1 MPKASVNIRM
11 DSDLKL
17 SAEKL
22 FAELGLN
29 MSVAFNMFA
38 RQAVR
43 EHRIPFTV
51 TADPFYSAK
60 NQAALM
66 ESFAQAERGEFIT
79 KTLEELESMAE

>member
-1 MPKASVNIRM
+1 MSRASVNIRM
-11 DSDLKL
+11 DSDLKQ
-17 SAEKL
+17 SAEQL

-43 EHRIPFTV
+43 ERRIPFEI

-66 ESFAQAERGEFIT
+66 ESIAQAERGEFVT
-79 KTLEELESMAE
+79 KTLEELEAMAK